1 MTERRRKSRRER
13 TSARSR
19 KAKRPSGTIVT
30 GIRALV
36 GFALWMVMGTAM
48 LVCARAA
55 PATAAGIEA
64 KPFGV
69 AKFTMQTTQTRQVP
83 YGPGIPGSGFVN
95 EPYTFTQAGGHPY
108 ALTSTLEFASEEVG
122 TDRSVVPTRDPKDMI
137 IDLPPGLSADPLAV
151 SRCRLA
157 QAMSGGSCPVDSQVG
172 VFVLNFSGKAILG
185 PILDLT
191 PEAGQSAELG
201 LETPF
206 KIMFRLTG
214 RVVRTAQGYGLA
226 LVGNGLPELSVVSV
240 ETTLWGVPAAA
251 VHDPQRG
258 LSCTTGDVSQQW
270 SCQGGGV
277 PSGEAPVAFL
287 TMPSDCSAGPQ
298 AGIAWADSWEEP
310 GRYVQARSTLPGM
323 TGCNLLPFD
332 PEIEVKPDTLLA
344 DEPVGVG
351 VNIGVHQTESTQAV
365 ATPQL
370 RDATVALPRGVS
382 ISPGVADGVQAC
394 KQTGPEG
401 IDIPTGLNASGEP
414 LQPGEVG
421 EGEEV
426 GPSGE
431 PRLAPGHCPEASTVG
446 AAEALTPLLPSP
458 IKGRVYLAVPGCGG
472 PGQQSCTEQDAVDG
486 NLYRLYVE
494 LGGSGEPRDE
504 GVNIKV
510 EGKVEANPATGQ
522 LTVKLMEN
530 PQLPLS
536 RLNIDLSGGPRALLD
551 NPATCGP
558 ARTTSDL
565 QPWSAP
571 GTTPPPESLLMPGTP
586 DADPSSFYDVT
597 GCASSPTLNPGM
609 LAGTLTSQ
617 AGAFSA
623 FTFSVTRSDREPYL
637 SRIQLHTPPGL
648 SAMLSSVPLC
658 AEALANTGKCP
669 EASRI
674 GNTLVASGAGSHPY
688 EMPGRIYLTT
698 GYEGAPFA
706 LSIVTDA
713 VAGPLN
719 LGVVVIRA
727 RIDIDPET
735 AALTITSDPLPQ
747 IVLGVPLRLQ
757 RVTLNIDRPGFM
769 FNPTNCNAQQV
780 TATIAGAQGAT
791 ANVSSPFAASGCK
804 SLAFKPAL
812 KASTNAHTS
821 YTNGASLD
829 MRLTFPNVEQRA
841 EANLAQIKVALP
853 KQLPSRLTTLQNS
866 CSDTTFHAD
875 PSACPKASIVGIA
888 RARTPVLPVELTGPV
903 YFVAHGRNAF
913 PSPIVV
919 LQGDGVRL
927 NLLGSTVIDK
937 TGIASVAF
945 NTTPDVQIA
954 SLELYL
960 PQGPHSVLSTNT
972 NLCALTKTVTV
983 KHNITQQAHGR
994 TVRRTVKMR
1003 KRVPASLLMPTEFVA
1018 QNGAVIHQ
1026 NTKIE
1031 VRGCAASNAKT
1042 ARHLQA
1048 TVRL

>member
-1 MTERRRKSRRER
+1 M
-13 TSARSR
+13 
-19 KAKRPSGTIVT
+19 
-30 GIRALV
+30 GIGSLV
-36 GFALWMVMGTAM
+36 GFARWMLVGAAM

-55 PATAAGIEA
+55 PAGATGVEA
-64 KPFGV
+64 KPFGI
-69 AKFTMQTTQTRQVP
+69 ARFTMQTTQTRQVP
-83 YGPGIPGSGFVN
+83 YGPGMPGYGFLN
-95 EPYTFTQAGGHPY
+95 EPYTFTQAGSHPY

-122 TDRSVVPTRDPKDMI
+122 ADHSIVPTRDPKNMI

-151 SRCRLA
+151 SRCPSA
-157 QAMSGGSCPVDSQVG
+157 QAMAGGSCPVDSQVG
-172 VFVLNFSGKAILG
+172 VFVLTFSGKAILG
-185 PILDLT
+185 PIVDLT

-206 KIMFRLTG
+206 KIMFPLTG
-214 RVVRTAQGYGLA
+214 RVVRTAQGYGLSI
-226 LVGNGLPELSVVSV
+226 VGNGLPALSVVSV

-251 VHDPQRG
+251 IHDPQRG
-258 LSCTTGDVSQQW
+258 LSCTAGDVNQQW
-270 SCQGGGV
+270 SCEGGEV
-277 PSGEAPVAFL
+277 PSGEAPAPFL

-298 AGIAWADSWEEP
+298 TGTVWADSWEEP

-323 TGCNLLPFD
+323 TGCDVLPFN

-351 VNIGVHQTESTQAV
+351 VSIGVHQTESPQAV

-370 RDATVALPRGVS
+370 RDATVTLPQGVS

-414 LQPGEVG
+414 LKPEEVG

-431 PRLAPGHCPEASTVG
+431 GRLAPGHCPEASTVG

-458 IKGRVYLAVPGCGG
+458 IKGRVYLAVPGCGA

-494 LGGSGEPRDE
+494 LGGNGEPRDE

-522 LTVKLMEN
+522 LTIKLMEN

-536 RLNIDLSGGPRALLD
+536 QLNIDLGGGPRALLD

-565 QPWSAP
+565 RPWSAP
-571 GTTPPPESLLMPGTP
+571 GATPAPESLLVPGTP
-586 DADPSSFYDVT
+586 DADPASFYDVT
-597 GCASSPTLNPGM
+597 GCAGPPALNPGV

-623 FTFSVTRSDREPYL
+623 FTFSVTRGDREQYL
-637 SRIQLHTPPGL
+637 SQIQLHTPPGL

-658 AEALANTGKCP
+658 EEALANTGKCP

-674 GNTLVASGAGSHPY
+674 GSTLVASGAGSHPS
-688 EMPGRIYLTT
+688 EMPGRMYLTT

-727 RIDIDPET
+727 RINIDPET

-757 RVTLNIDRPGFM
+757 RVTLNIDRPDFM

-780 TATIAGAQGAT
+780 TATIAGAQDAT
-791 ANVSSPFAASGCK
+791 ANVSSPFAAGGCK
-804 SLAFKPAL
+804 SLAFKPNL

-829 MRLTFPNVEQRA
+829 MRLTFPNGEQGA
-841 EANLAQIKVALP
+841 EANLARIKIALP
-853 KQLPSRLTTLQNS
+853 RQLPSRLTTLQNA
-866 CSDTTFHAD
+866 CSDTTFDAD

-888 RARTPVLPVELTGPV
+888 RARTPVLPAELAGPV
-903 YFVAHGRNAF
+903 YLVSHGRSVF

-945 NTTPDVQIA
+945 NTTPDVPIA

-960 PQGPHSVLSTNT
+960 PQGPHSVLSANT
-972 NLCALTKTVTV
+972 SLCSLTKTVTV
-983 KHNITQQAHGR
+983 KRNITQRAHGR
-994 TVRRTVKMR
+994 TVRRTIKVR
-1003 KRVPASLLMPTEFVA
+1003 ERAPASLPMGTELVA

-1031 VRGCAASNAKT
+1031 VTGCTASKAKT
-1042 ARHLQA
+1042 ARRFTRSL
-1048 TVRL
+1048 T